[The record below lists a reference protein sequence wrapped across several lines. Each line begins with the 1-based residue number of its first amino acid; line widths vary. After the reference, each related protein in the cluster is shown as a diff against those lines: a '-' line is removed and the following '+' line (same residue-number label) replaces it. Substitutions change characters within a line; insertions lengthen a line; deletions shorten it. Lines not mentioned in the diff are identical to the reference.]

1 MSTFTALFAVGLLS
15 LCGSAFPREYDAVLL
30 IMLGLGLFEDP
41 LLLLLVRIDHAHD
54 VIHHLLDISVFLR
67 RCLEVLDAVLGP
79 NL

>member
-15 LCGSAFPREYDAVLL
+15 LGGSAFPREYDAVLL